1 MGKPL
6 LRTAIAAIAIGLSA
20 SFALSQTPID
30 PNKASEKNPNPA
42 SSSSSDDEGLNPL
55 AREGEHSP
63 TGHNPQPPTGP
74 DQQQGTVGSGSSEG
88 GGTGVADPL
97 YRPQDKR

>member
-1 MGKPL
+1 MVKPL

-20 SFALSQTPID
+20 SCALAQTPID
-30 PNKASEKNPNPA
+30 PNKAAEKNPNPA

-74 DQQQGTVGSGSSEG
+74 DQQQGTVGRSSSEG

-97 YRPQDKR
+97 YKPEKR

>member
-1 MGKPL
+1 MSKRL
-6 LRTAIAAIAIGLSA
+6 LRTVVTAIAIGLSA
-20 SFALSQTPID
+20 GVVLAQTPID
-30 PNKASEKNPNPA
+30 PNRASEKNPNPA
-42 SSSSSDDEGLNPL
+42 SSSSSDDEGHNPL

-97 YRPQDKR
+97 YRKEKR

>member
-6 LRTAIAAIAIGLSA
+6 LRTAIRAIAIGLSA
-20 SFALSQTPID
+20 SVAVS

-63 TGHNPQPPTGP
+63 TGHNPQPPTRP
-74 DQQQGTVGSGSSEG
+74 DQQQGTVGRRR
-88 GGTGVADPL
+88 AAA
-97 YRPQDKR
+97 QA